1 MSKMSREAK
10 EVIIYYACI
19 ILIMLITILVV
30 STSEAVT
37 RGKYYGPEKEYYINC
52 RLKKDWIPKEQV
64 DMRDKDRKCE
74 YICTD
79 GDKLIISPPR
89 HYPCQYNVQDK
100 RLKTK

>member
-1 MSKMSREAK
+1 MPKMSREAK
-10 EVIIYYACI
+10 EVIIYYAGI
-19 ILIMLITILVV
+19 ILVCLLVLVV
-30 STSEAVT
+30 SMAWAPT
-37 RGKYYGPEKEYYINC
+37 RGKYYGPEKEYFINC

-74 YICTD
+74 YVCTD